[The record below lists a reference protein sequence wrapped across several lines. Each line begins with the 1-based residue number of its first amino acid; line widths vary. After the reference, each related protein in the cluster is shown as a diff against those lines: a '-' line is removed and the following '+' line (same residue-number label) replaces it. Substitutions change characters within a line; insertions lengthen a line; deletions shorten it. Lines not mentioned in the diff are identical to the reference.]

1 MGTYAFSCGLTA
13 PLLGNNNQAICTHY
27 FNINGCAITYT
38 GPRGPAPDFAIIN
51 PGVWA
56 TSSSPN
62 VKGCPKATSY
72 TNLAFSSTP
81 NPATSSPT
89 LYFDKFTFT
98 TKRAARTPL
107 ALKK

>member
-1 MGTYAFSCGLTA
+1 MGQYAFSCGLTA
-13 PLLGNNNQAICTHY
+13 PLLGNNNEAICTHY
-27 FNINGCAITYT
+27 FNINGCAISYT

-56 TSSSPN
+56 TSSSPT

-72 TNLAFSSTP
+72 TNLAYSSVRDTSTTP
-81 NPATSSPT
+81 NQ
-89 LYFDKFTFT
+89 FWDKFVFT

-107 ALKK
+107 ALK